1 MKKKTK
7 IVGLFLMIT
16 LLFFAIP
23 GFGKVQASREDDVF
37 DGWQELEDEAKKEEE
52 LEAQSNQTLEIGQS
66 GEYTVSFRNAE
77 LKGREG
83 SLAIVNKTGKPMRLD
98 ITETLARTS
107 VSSPDNKLTDLQWNH
122 NQGNK
127 TLSGGG
133 YLNPL
138 ASTRLDLKFRSD
150 YQGGTY
156 FVVKAT
162 ISEVKDLGGKSFSQA
177 QLIENTG
184 KYTGSLL
191 NNTSSNPGATRYFR
205 FHVEK
210 RRFVNIQL
218 SRGEG
223 SCACNQ
229 TLYLYSSAAE
239 KDSLIRMYIYDA
251 TKREQI
257 LLEPGDYVIALWA
270 TNFYG
275 GSTAVYDLELSGRD
289 YIFATGGE
297 LTCREKTRTFTSA
310 IGKKT
315 VKLHLTAT
323 TIPANADDKL
333 KEFVIKGSSAS
344 HFHYNDSSD
353 QYATGLNRKTVTVS
367 VTSKAVNYKTG
378 GYYPG
383 YAKVYATSSNGKA
396 SKPLDFT
403 FKAAP
408 PSVSNYQIYHNYVW
422 FDSGYSSK
430 APVRFYQKVGNKWK
444 LKTTVKK
451 QNGFK
456 LKGLKANTAY
466 KFKLVALSKNSK
478 GKWLEGSPKYLR
490 FRTGRGERPDIRSI
504 QVSNVK
510 LNKKRKWEREAFGKW
525 AWHTY
530 YSTSYTI
537 TINLNRTLPGT
548 LGLSLGWGQELP
560 GKGTRFVLR
569 TGVEGNWVGDS
580 MKIRIRSYNQK
591 GYKAGYGPIVERR
604 VTIR

>member
-1 MKKKTK
+1 MKRKTK
-7 IVGLFLMIT
+7 IVGLFLMIA

-23 GFGKVQASREDDVF
+23 GFGKVQASRQDDEF
-37 DGWQELEDEAKKEEE
+37 NGWGDIEDEIKKEEE
-52 LEAQSNQTLEIGQS
+52 LDALANQTLEISKS

-83 SLAIVNKTGKPMRLD
+83 SLTIVNKTGKPMRLE

-156 FVVKAT
+156 FVVNAS
-162 ISEVKDLGGKSFSQA
+162 ISEVKDLGGKSFAQA

-191 NNTSSNPGATRYFR
+191 NNTSSNPDAKRYFR

-239 KDSLIRMYIYDA
+239 ENPLIRMYIYDA

-289 YIFATGGE
+289 YIFATGVK

-310 IGKKT
+310 IGRKT
-315 VKLHLTAT
+315 AKLHLTAT

-344 HFHYNDSSD
+344 HFHYNDSLD
-353 QYATGLNRKTVTVS
+353 QYANGLNSKTVTVS

-408 PSVSNYQIYHNYVW
+408 PDVSNYQIYHNYVL
-422 FDSGYSSK
+422 FNGGYSSK
-430 APVRFYQKVGNKWK
+430 APVRFYQKV
-444 LKTTVKK
+444 
-451 QNGFK
+451 
-456 LKGLKANTAY
+456 
-466 KFKLVALSKNSK
+466 
-478 GKWLEGSPKYLR
+478 
-490 FRTGRGERPDIRSI
+490 
-504 QVSNVK
+504 
-510 LNKKRKWEREAFGKW
+510 
-525 AWHTY
+525 
-530 YSTSYTI
+530 
-537 TINLNRTLPGT
+537 
-548 LGLSLGWGQELP
+548 
-560 GKGTRFVLR
+560 
-569 TGVEGNWVGDS
+569 
-580 MKIRIRSYNQK
+580 
-591 GYKAGYGPIVERR
+591 
-604 VTIR
+604 

>member
-1 MKKKTK
+1 
-7 IVGLFLMIT
+7 
-16 LLFFAIP
+16 
-23 GFGKVQASREDDVF
+23 
-37 DGWQELEDEAKKEEE
+37 
-52 LEAQSNQTLEIGQS
+52 
-66 GEYTVSFRNAE
+66 
-77 LKGREG
+77 
-83 SLAIVNKTGKPMRLD
+83 MRLE

-156 FVVKAT
+156 FVVNAS
-162 ISEVKDLGGKSFSQA
+162 ISEVKDLGGKSFAQA

-191 NNTSSNPGATRYFR
+191 NNTSSNPDAKRYFR

-239 KDSLIRMYIYDA
+239 ENPLIRMYIYDA

-289 YIFATGGE
+289 YIFATGVK

-344 HFHYNDSSD
+344 HFHYNDSLD
-353 QYATGLNRKTVTVS
+353 QYATGLNSKTVTVS

-408 PSVSNYQIYHNYVW
+408 PDVSNYQIYHNYVL
-422 FDSGYSSK
+422 FNGGYSSK

-478 GKWLEGSPKYLR
+478 GKWLEGSPKYLN

-510 LNKKRKWEREAFGKW
+510 LNKKRKWERESFGKW

-530 YSTSYTI
+530 YSTGYTI

-580 MKIRIRSYNQK
+580 MKIRIRSYRQK
-591 GYKAGYGPIVERR
+591 GYKAGYGPIVERMI
-604 VTIR
+604 TIR